1 MKNQFIELIK
11 NFGEFNNWKGY
22 VEQYF
27 NTKNQ
32 RKLEKLGVYKDM
44 KILDAYKVLTNY
56 NITIMKQNIGELTE
70 ADLKARRRFWNKE
83 GFFGEPT
90 KKAIERSSMEMQK
103 LVKAMQGHTAEEIRR
118 INSKPYHLR
127 SGLNDDDMI
136 ATASR
141 ADIEHAILT
150 FKIL

>member
-1 MKNQFIELIK
+1 
-11 NFGEFNNWKGY
+11 
-22 VEQYF
+22 
-27 NTKNQ
+27 
-32 RKLEKLGVYKDM
+32 
-44 KILDAYKVLTNY
+44 
-56 NITIMKQNIGELTE
+56 MKQNIGELTE
-70 ADLKARRRFWNKE
+70 ADLKARRRFWNKK

-90 KKAIERSSMEMQK
+90 KKAIERSSMKMQK
-103 LVKAMQGHTAEEIRR
+103 LVKAMQGRTAEEIRR